1 MGYSVGI
8 SSDGN
13 RVISG
18 SPTRIQ
24 GLDPNGVV
32 RAYDFISV
40 NSTWSQL
47 GSNIDGESIADWHGI
62 SSELSGDGITLI
74 IGAHNPV
81 VGVPSGQAEVYSIL
95 SGSWVQVGM
104 DIESIS
110 PVDETGRAVDINFS
124 GDIIAVGAP
133 GSPANGVSSGAV
145 RVLQLQSG
153 IWSEIGSVLLGGAG
167 GDRFGQSLELSKDGH
182 TIVIGSPEF
191 SGSFP
196 SMGRAQIFTCNS
208 SELLTE
214 FACNTYI
221 SPSGKAFD
229 STGIYF
235 DTIPNSTGCD
245 SLITINLTINNSIVI
260 SDVVEA
266 CDSFTWIDGNV
277 YTTDT
282 LVSDTFISSSGC
294 DSIRVLDLTIS
305 NSIVISDVVEACDSF
320 TWIDGNVY
328 TADTLVSDTF
338 ISSSG
343 CDSIRVLDLTISNST
358 VMNVFDTICAGD
370 TLGWHGE
377 FYYQPGQYTDSLSSI
392 NGCDSV
398 YILNLYVNQIDT
410 SIAII
415 GGGVI
420 ESNNANATYQW
431 LECLPSGGYNN
442 VDGATN
448 QDFLA
453 PATGDYAVALQELG
467 CADTSNCRTVLINS
481 LFEVGS
487 KGGVVYPNP
496 VSTHLYFEGWGNVRV
511 RIYDING
518 VDVMDFF
525 TSVRSSIDVSNWN
538 TGTYII
544 QIMND
549 REVFYRKILITSNR

>member
-305 NSIVISDVVEACDSF
+305 NS
-320 TWIDGNVY
+320 
-328 TADTLVSDTF
+328 
-338 ISSSG
+338 
-343 CDSIRVLDLTISNST
+343 T

-496 VSTHLYFEGWGNVRV
+496 VSTHLYFEGWENVRV